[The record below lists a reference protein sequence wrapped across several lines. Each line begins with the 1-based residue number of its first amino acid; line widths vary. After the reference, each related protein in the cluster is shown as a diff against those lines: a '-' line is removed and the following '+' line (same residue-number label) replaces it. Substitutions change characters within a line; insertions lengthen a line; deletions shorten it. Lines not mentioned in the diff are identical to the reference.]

1 MSMYTMLR
9 QSPKPSNHQ
18 LEEAFQGNL
27 CRCTGY
33 RPILE
38 GFKTFTEDWE
48 VSRNKCLVNN
58 SGSTGG
64 VCGMGD
70 KCCKVQNSVNGTL

>member
-9 QSPKPSNHQ
+9 QIQKPSNHQ

-38 GFKTFTEDWE
+38 GFKTFTEEWE
-48 VSRNKCLVNN
+48 VSRNKRLVKGNN
-58 SGSTGG
+58 G

-70 KCCKVQNSVNGTL
+70 KCCKVQNGFKGTR